1 MKKYLCIAAVLFLA
15 ACGKEYHTK
24 SWYIEHDAERTARF
38 KECENDPAQYLRQ
51 GSDCINAKDAD
62 GMVVLYGKDAA
73 LKSAK
78 GQ

>member
-1 MKKYLCIAAVLFLA
+1 MKKYLCIAVVLFLS

-24 SWYIEHDAERTARF
+24 DWYIEHDAERAARF

-51 GSDCINAKDAD
+51 GSDCINAKDAN
-62 GMVVLYGKDAA
+62 GLVALFGKDGA
-73 LKSAK
+73 LKSGK